1 MKKFLKHIF
10 TLARVSNIPTVW
22 TNVLAAWV
30 INSTAGETLKII
42 PEISDLA
49 FFNGSTFGFLLLG
62 SSLIYAGGCTLNDAF
77 YQKFDKEHNPTRPIP
92 SNSISPFTVWIL
104 GILELILGIILL
116 TLGAECDIFWAFA
129 LVGAVVFYDFI
140 HKKWVGGIFIMG
152 LCRFFLWMTAATA
165 GENFTIC
172 PQTWI
177 WGAVLSAYIT
187 GISLFARGETKKQEA
202 PFQYSIVL
210 LFASP
215 LLALVGLIY
224 WNNLDPIRVF
234 LINIVGLVAAWIGF
248 TSIIT
253 MRESKKDSIGTGVSR
268 LLAGICALD
277 ATAIAF
283 YSPILI
289 APTLCCLSFA
299 VILQKKFAAT

>member
-1 MKKFLKHIF
+1 
-10 TLARVSNIPTVW
+10 
-22 TNVLAAWV
+22 
-30 INSTAGETLKII
+30 
-42 PEISDLA
+42 
-49 FFNGSTFGFLLLG
+49 
-62 SSLIYAGGCTLNDAF
+62 
-77 YQKFDKEHNPTRPIP
+77 
-92 SNSISPFTVWIL
+92 
-104 GILELILGIILL
+104 
-116 TLGAECDIFWAFA
+116 
-129 LVGAVVFYDFI
+129 
-140 HKKWVGGIFIMG
+140 
-152 LCRFFLWMTAATA
+152 MTAATA
-165 GENFTIC
+165 GDNFTIC